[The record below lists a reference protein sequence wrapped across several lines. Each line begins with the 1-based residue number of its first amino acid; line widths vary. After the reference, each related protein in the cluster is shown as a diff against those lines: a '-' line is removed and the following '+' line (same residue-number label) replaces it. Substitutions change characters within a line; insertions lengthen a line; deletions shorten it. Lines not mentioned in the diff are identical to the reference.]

1 MLIKSVWILAQVFVA
16 RTLSV
21 QSQIIGQ
28 CVPVILVIMENLI
41 LNAEEQLV
49 SFYYNEM
56 LLFLFSSRLMVI
68 CNQIIF

>member
-1 MLIKSVWILAQVFVA
+1 MLIKSVWILVQVFVA

-28 CVPVILVIMENLI
+28 CVPVILVIMENHI

-49 SFYYNEM
+49 SYCYNVIISFGSYEGNEVAG
-56 LLFLFSSRLMVI
+56 FFVFS
-68 CNQIIF
+68 

>member
-16 RTLSV
+16 RMLSV

-28 CVPVILVIMENLI
+28 CVPVILVIMENHI

-49 SFYYNEM
+49 SFYYNVIISF
-56 LLFLFSSRLMVI
+56 FL
-68 CNQIIF
+68 QDWW